1 LKARHMALVHA
12 YRRDAPHQVD
22 FGAIKFD
29 FAANDAGHQ
38 VCEVPDGPEL
48 ARLLEITEG
57 YVRYGDVP
65 DEPSAAEDDDAM
77 ASKFIITSGDDDQ
90 AVDLRK
96 LDRAGLLAF
105 IEEQELDYKPHH
117 RAGDD
122 TIRHKIV
129 ELLIGG

>member
-1 LKARHMALVHA
+1 MALVHA
-12 YRRDAPHQVD
+12 YRRTKPHQAD
-22 FGAIKFD
+22 FGAVKFD
-29 FAANDAGHQ
+29 FAANASGHY
-38 VCEVPDGPEL
+38 VCDVPDGPEL

-57 YVRYGDVP
+57 YVLYGDVP
-65 DEPSAAEDDDAM
+65 AAPSDAGEDDVM
-77 ASKFIITSGDDDQ
+77 ASKLIITSGDDQ

-122 TIRHKIV
+122 TIRLKIV

>member
-1 LKARHMALVHA
+1 MALVHA
-12 YRRDAPHQVD
+12 YRRTRPHQAD
-22 FGAIKFD
+22 FGAVKFD
-29 FAANDAGHQ
+29 FAANEAGHY
-38 VCEVPDGPEL
+38 VCDVPEGPEL

-57 YVRYGDVP
+57 YVLYGAVP
-65 DEPSAAEDDDAM
+65 GSQDEEAEDEGLS
-77 ASKFIITSGDDDQ
+77 SKFIITSGDDDQ
-90 AVDLRK
+90 AIDLRK

-117 RAGDD
+117 RAGED